1 MIRIGGKDSLIFVL
15 FLFAFLSDLC
25 DREYS
30 CRLPRLYLCICVI
43 FADGT
48 VLIKTFAPR
57 FSVQTLHSALGSSLA
72 SLPVFDL
79 VAFVA
84 FGILRRGIPLTLS
97 TWNGV

>member
-1 MIRIGGKDSLIFVL
+1 MV
-15 FLFAFLSDLC
+15 
-25 DREYS
+25 
-30 CRLPRLYLCICVI
+30 CVVKRVRSI
-43 FADGT
+43 FAGGADGAF
-48 VLIKTFAPR
+48 LIKTFAPR

-84 FGILRRGIPLTLS
+84 FGILRRGSPLTLS